1 MKRAGNEINIIEDRD
16 LWWHELIAK
25 APLHC
30 EPEPMDSE
38 DTLFILYTSG
48 TTGKPKGIVHH
59 TGGYLTVALWT
70 AKWDFDLHDDD
81 IFWCT
86 ADIGW
91 VTGHTYSCY
100 GPLLN
105 GATLL
110 IYEGALNF
118 PEVDRW
124 WEIVEKNR

>member
-1 MKRAGNEINIIEDRD
+1 M
-16 LWWHELIAK
+16 
-25 APLHC
+25 
-30 EPEPMDSE
+30 
-38 DTLFILYTSG
+38 
-48 TTGKPKGIVHH
+48 
-59 TGGYLTVALWT
+59 ALWT

-91 VTGHTYSCY
+91 ITGHTYACY

-105 GATLL
+105 GATTL

-124 WEIVEKNR
+124 WEIVEKFGVTIFDFVCDPFG